1 MSGKLTSVRLRPFR
15 NDSNQAKAWLLE
27 GPA

>member
-1 MSGKLTSVRLRPFR
+1 MSGNLTSVRLRPFR
-15 NDSNQAKAWLLE
+15 NDCNQAKAWWLE